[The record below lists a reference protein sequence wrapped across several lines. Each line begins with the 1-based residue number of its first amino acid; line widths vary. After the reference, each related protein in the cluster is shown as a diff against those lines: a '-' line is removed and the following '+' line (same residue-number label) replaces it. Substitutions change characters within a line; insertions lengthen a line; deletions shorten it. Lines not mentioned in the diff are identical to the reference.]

1 MSKLLEVSMANVE
14 IYTWST
20 CPFCR
25 RAKQLLNQK
34 GVTYTEYDID
44 DDEAARDAMVARGT
58 NGQRTVP
65 QIFINDQHIGGSD
78 DLYQLGKQ
86 GKLDALLSQTIA
98 RS

>member
-1 MSKLLEVSMANVE
+1 MAHVE

-25 RAKQLLNQK
+25 RAKKLLDQK
-34 GVTYTEYDID
+34 GVTYIEYDID
-44 DDEAARDAMVARGT
+44 DEAAREAMVARGT

-78 DLYQLGKQ
+78 DLYRLEQT
-86 GKLDALLSQTIA
+86 GKLDQLLGLA
-98 RS
+98 ELRSR

>member
-1 MSKLLEVSMANVE
+1 MTTVE

-34 GVTYTEYDID
+34 GVTYTEYNID

-65 QIFINDQHIGGSD
+65 QIFIGDQPVGGSD
-78 DLYQLGKQ
+78 DLYQLEQ
-86 GKLDALLSQTIA
+86 SGKLDELLGLSEV
-98 RS
+98 RSR